1 MSGPSAPPARA
12 FHNVFAARSIHH
24 HNFGI
29 CVSRAAQKGLSIRA
43 AMVYNAISN
52 TAARQCAAP
61 ACEGRIPMAKFVI
74 TGFADEASS
83 CLDDQIVALKA
94 LGISHIEPR
103 NVDGKNISSLTAD
116 EARAMKQKLDA
127 AGISVS
133 SIGSPI
139 GKIDIADDMDAHIE
153 LLKNTIEVARILG
166 ARYIRMFSFFVP
178 AGHEDEYE
186 AEVFSRMERMLETA
200 RGTGVQLVHE
210 NEKAIYGD
218 SVDRCVKLMKRF
230 APELGFVFDPSNFVQ
245 CEQDTRYGFEQLHSY
260 ITYMHMKDSKYAQS
274 AEKEHRDMGFEGVSD
289 AHRPVGQGDGNVS
302 WIIDQL
308 IDSGYEGFMSIEPH
322 LTNCALVPGT
332 PTDKFNAAA
341 RALIGLIESKG
352 QTWQ

>member
-1 MSGPSAPPARA
+1 MAE
-12 FHNVFAARSIHH
+12 FI
-24 HNFGI
+24 
-29 CVSRAAQKGLSIRA
+29 LS
-43 AMVYNAISN
+43 
-52 TAARQCAAP
+52 
-61 ACEGRIPMAKFVI
+61 
-74 TGFADEASS
+74 GFADEASES
-83 CLDDQIVALKA
+83 LDDQIVALKA
-94 LGISHIEPR
+94 LGITHIEPR
-103 NVDGKNISSLTAD
+103 NVDGKNVSKLTAE
-116 EARAMKQKLDA
+116 EAESVRAKLDA
-127 AGISVS
+127 AGIAVS

-139 GKIDIADDMDAHIE
+139 GKIDINDDMDEHIA
-153 LLKNTIEVARILG
+153 LLKNTISVAQILG
-166 ARYIRMFSFFVP
+166 AKYIRMFSFFVP

-186 AEVFSRMERMLETA
+186 AEVFARMERMLETA

-218 SVDRCVKLMKRF
+218 SVDRCVKLMERF

-245 CEQDTRYGFEQLHSY
+245 CEQDTRYGFEKLSRY
-260 ITYMHMKDSKYAQS
+260 ITYMHMKDSKYPDN

-302 WIIDQL
+302 YIIDQL
-308 IDSGYEGFMSIEPH
+308 IASDYKGYMSIEPH

-352 QTWQ
+352 QSWN

>member
-1 MSGPSAPPARA
+1 
-12 FHNVFAARSIHH
+12 
-24 HNFGI
+24 
-29 CVSRAAQKGLSIRA
+29 
-43 AMVYNAISN
+43 
-52 TAARQCAAP
+52 
-61 ACEGRIPMAKFVI
+61 MAKFI
-74 TGFADEASS
+74 LSAFADEASNS
-83 CLDDQIVALKA
+83 LSDQIAALKA

-103 NVDGKNISSLTAD
+103 NVDGKNVSNLTAD
-116 EARAMKQKLDA
+116 EARSVRARLDA

-139 GKIDIADDMDAHIE
+139 GKIDISGDMDAHIAQLE
-153 LLKNTIEVARILG
+153 NTINVAKILG
-166 ARYIRMFSFFVP
+166 AKYIRMFSFFVP
-178 AGHEDEYE
+178 AGRE
-186 AEVFSRMERMLETA
+186 AEFKDEVFKRMERMLAVA

-218 SVDRCVKLMKRF
+218 SVDRCVELMERF

-245 CEQDTRYGFEQLHSY
+245 CDQDTKSGFDKLSKY
-260 ITYMHMKDSKYAQS
+260 IVYMHMKDSKYASS

-308 IDSGYEGFMSIEPH
+308 IARDYSGFMSIEPH

-332 PTDKFNAAA
+332 PLDKFNAAA
-341 RALIGLIESKG
+341 RALIELIESKG
-352 QTWQ
+352 QSWE